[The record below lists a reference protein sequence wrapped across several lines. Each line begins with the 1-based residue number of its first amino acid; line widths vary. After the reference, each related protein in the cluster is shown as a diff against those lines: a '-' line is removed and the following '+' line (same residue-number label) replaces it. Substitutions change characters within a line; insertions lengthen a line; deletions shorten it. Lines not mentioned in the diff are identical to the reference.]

1 MSDSGDAT
9 ASWCLR
15 WGSILAGLAVVLG
28 AFGAHGLREA
38 LSESALNWYQTG
50 VHYHWI
56 HAFGIL
62 AAGWAA
68 RWAQPSRAQW
78 AARLFAGGILLFS
91 GSLYAM
97 ALTGRTALGMI
108 TPLGGLC
115 FIAGWLILALAA
127 ASPRRS
133 ERA

>member
-1 MSDSGDAT
+1 
-9 ASWCLR
+9 
-15 WGSILAGLAVVLG
+15 
-28 AFGAHGLREA
+28 
-38 LSESALNWYQTG
+38 
-50 VHYHWI
+50 
-56 HAFGIL
+56 
-62 AAGWAA
+62 
-68 RWAQPSRAQW
+68 
-78 AARLFAGGILLFS
+78 
-91 GSLYAM
+91 M